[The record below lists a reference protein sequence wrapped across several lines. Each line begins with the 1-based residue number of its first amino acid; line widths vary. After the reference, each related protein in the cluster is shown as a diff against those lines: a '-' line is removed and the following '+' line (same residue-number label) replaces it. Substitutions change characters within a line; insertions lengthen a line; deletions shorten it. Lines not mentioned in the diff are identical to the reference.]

1 MSARTDAGSIEIGSA
16 GPRRLAR
23 LALTRLRLVSDRVP
37 SKADRCSFGPYGSV
51 STRILLA
58 TVALVIVL
66 VAIPAV
72 LVLGWLLLRGRHQD
86 A

>member
-1 MSARTDAGSIEIGSA
+1 
-16 GPRRLAR
+16 
-23 LALTRLRLVSDRVP
+23 
-37 SKADRCSFGPYGSV
+37 
-51 STRILLA
+51 
-58 TVALVIVL
+58 VIVL

>member
-1 MSARTDAGSIEIGSA
+1 
-16 GPRRLAR
+16 
-23 LALTRLRLVSDRVP
+23 
-37 SKADRCSFGPYGSV
+37 
-51 STRILLA
+51 LLA
-58 TVALVIVL
+58 TVGVVIVL

>member
-1 MSARTDAGSIEIGSA
+1 M
-16 GPRRLAR
+16 RL
-23 LALTRLRLVSDRVP
+23 
-37 SKADRCSFGPYGSV
+37 
-51 STRILLA
+51 LLA